1 MNIFGIPEISFQLR
15 KRYIKKIISLN
26 VKENKIK
33 RILDAGSGIGVYTF
47 WLATKLGKA
56 KVTGGDIDKKKMLV
70 SQKMVN
76 ELHINNVK
84 FVEMNIEKVAQ
95 RKRYNLIVSID
106 VLEHLSNYKEA
117 LDRFKGFL
125 DKGNYLYIHVPQPN
139 QRRIFNFFKDW
150 HHKDHA
156 REGILKAD
164 LEGYLK
170 SVGFRIKESRETYG
184 FFGKLAWELNHMTLK
199 KNFVIAGITYP
210 FLYLFCFVDF
220 AMENKNGLGV
230 AVLAQKK

>member
-1 MNIFGIPEISFQLR
+1 MVGKEFATHLDILMQSFGSMNKDYKKRIKKNKKNGLSQKLQSLYVKIFGIPEIGFQLR
-15 KRYIKKIISLN
+15 SLYFEKIISLN

-47 WLATKLGKA
+47 WLANKFGKA
-56 KVTGGDIDKKKMLV
+56 KVTGGDIDKKKLLV

-139 QRRIFNFFKDW
+139 QRRIFNFFKNW

-156 REGILKAD
+156 R
-164 LEGYLK
+164 
-170 SVGFRIKESRETYG
+170 
-184 FFGKLAWELNHMTLK
+184 
-199 KNFVIAGITYP
+199 
-210 FLYLFCFVDF
+210 
-220 AMENKNGLGV
+220 
-230 AVLAQKK
+230 